1 MKSLTVGMNDVG
13 DAGRCAIQGGQRF
26 EHYQNVGYLIRGL
39 LGVIQP

>member
-1 MKSLTVGMNDVG
+1 MKYITVDMKDVG

-26 EHYQNVGYLIRGL
+26 EHHQNVGYLIRGL